1 MMSIGTSCGRRG
13 RREERNTN
21 QGSRMKRVLAVKER
35 EESRMPPSVFDLR
48 GGVAGNPLLRRKINK
63 YLKA

>member
-1 MMSIGTSCGRRG
+1 
-13 RREERNTN
+13 
-21 QGSRMKRVLAVKER
+21 MKRVLAVKER